1 MGLTVPAMRPA
12 AWEMTPSGK
21 GMRIGVAGLTR
32 TIERIQEQHRR
43 RGVTHATFV
52 AMQDAEDVAREA
64 TTCAVVCVSPR
75 DFGRIEWAEVARVT
89 TAAVRERGIPL
100 AVVGDAPSHAAA
112 WLHLL
117 NVPHLA
123 LPEIESPDLVRR
135 MRQLIVEP
143 LQSVLGQRVQRAAL
157 GNPTCEED
165 FLEALRALIEQEIRP
180 PDEALD
186 MLASRRPPY
195 VRRVRDLPLQ
205 DKGSVSAIEKDARAA
220 RVPLSRLVT
229 QVEGLPSQVPSRARK
244 AGGGGFQ
251 PWLQGGGFHGA
262 VRPTALG
269 VRVGRARQGAPGRA
283 GRARFGRPGPFALLT
298 RGRSLAALARPRG
311 PPDNAPIVLRGSP
324 RPGQSWL

>member
-143 LQSVLGQRVQRAAL
+143 LQSALGQRVQRAAL

-205 DKGSVSAIEKDARAA
+205 DKGSVGAIEKDARAA

-229 QVEGLPSQVPSRARK
+229 QVEG
-244 AGGGGFQ
+244 
-251 PWLQGGGFHGA
+251 FHLRCHL
-262 VRPTALG
+262 V
-269 VRVGRARQGAPGRA
+269 PGRPEEVAFSLGYREVASMERSVRRRWGYGLGALAKEPLGEQA
-283 GRARFGRPGPFALLT
+283 GRV
-298 RGRSLAALARPRG
+298 S
-311 PPDNAPIVLRGSP
+311 DVLGHSHC
-324 RPGQSWL
+324 